1 MSESNKSRS
10 LKFAIIRA
18 SEYLSPTQ
26 KGGTLHVKGFGRG
39 IDFKNAHIADT
50 SKKMMQCILDWQ
62 PARIVFDGDDLR
74 DDSFTRLILDLVNQ
88 MGAEVDIV
96 AFVQECDTS
105 RFCKSW
111 AGTGLQITL
120 CICELEDQN
129 DWAALGAHALS
140 VTGATEVMCLGG
152 GKILGEE
159 KNRCSPNV
167 NFNMFAISRGDEHSV
182 VLQ

>member
-1 MSESNKSRS
+1 MSASNQSGDMQFPVIK
-10 LKFAIIRA
+10 AI
-18 SEYLSPTQ
+18 EYMPPTIQ
-26 KGGTLHVKGFGRG
+26 GGTLHLKGFGRN
-39 IDFKNAHIADT
+39 INFANEHIAET
-50 SKKMMQCILDWQ
+50 SKKMIQCIADWQ
-62 PARIVFDGDDLR
+62 PARLVFDGDDFR
-74 DDSFTRLILDLVNQ
+74 DDSFTKLIPEAFHL

-96 AFVQECDTS
+96 AFLQECDAR

-111 AGTGLQITL
+111 ASTGLQITL

-167 NFNMFAISRGDEHSV
+167 NFNMFAISRGGEHSV
-182 VLQ
+182 VL